1 MKESLSTSLVDS
13 IGSTTTESLGN
24 FLELGLD
31 AILEDGLLKEIPF
44 VSTAISI
51 YKIGK
56 SLTDRHN
63 IKKLAVFLNE
73 INQNTANENKREEY
87 KSKINNDKKKR
98 EHELEFLLVILE
110 RYIGYEKPAMLAKLY
125 LAYLDKQ
132 ITWDDLVLLA
142 EIVDRFLP
150 GDYDTLSSAQMF
162 TTYLGNGDQIM
173 LRLEALGLIIEEK
186 ESSPFINT
194 SRGLAI
200 TKESLQQSRTKK
212 RTYVYTDLGE
222 IAVKLLGRKTLKDGN

>member
-24 FLELGLD
+24 FLELALD

-73 INQNTANENKREEY
+73 INQNIANENKREEY

-132 ITWDDLVLLA
+132 ITWDDLALLA
-142 EIVDRFLP
+142 KIVDRFLP

-162 TTYLGNGDQIM
+162 TTYLGNGD
-173 LRLEALGLIIEEK
+173 
-186 ESSPFINT
+186 
-194 SRGLAI
+194 
-200 TKESLQQSRTKK
+200 
-212 RTYVYTDLGE
+212 
-222 IAVKLLGRKTLKDGN
+222 

>member
-1 MKESLSTSLVDS
+1 MKESLSTSLIDS

-87 KSKINNDKKKR
+87 KSKINNDQKKR

-132 ITWDDLVLLA
+132 ITWDDLALLA

-186 ESSPFINT
+186 ESSPSINT

-222 IAVKLLGRKTLKDGN
+222 ITVKLLGRKTLKDGN